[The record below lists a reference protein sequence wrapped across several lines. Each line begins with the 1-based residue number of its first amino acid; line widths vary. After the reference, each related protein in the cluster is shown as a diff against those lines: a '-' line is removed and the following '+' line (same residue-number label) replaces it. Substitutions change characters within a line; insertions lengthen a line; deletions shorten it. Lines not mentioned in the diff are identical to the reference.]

1 MGHISRTGSI
11 AGEINCIQDT
21 FVVEMYYK
29 ECFPVYESRKLKVKG
44 SILKNDKTFG
54 PSEKRGIVSRL
65 CILARYRFK
74 GRGYGYQTIG
84 KGDVSLAVQNV
95 LEGRKTQSKPKNR
108 ETLNSRK
115 WNYLF
120 ENVNNYSNISRTILL
135 ALLVTQHIHVLPQQC
150 YW

>member
-1 MGHISRTGSI
+1 
-11 AGEINCIQDT
+11 
-21 FVVEMYYK
+21 MYYK

-54 PSEKRGIVSRL
+54 PSVKRGSVSL
-65 CILARYRFK
+65 FVYWHDIGSK
-74 GRGYGYQTIG
+74 VVGRVPNIHVGPIG

-115 WNYLF
+115 
-120 ENVNNYSNISRTILL
+120 
-135 ALLVTQHIHVLPQQC
+135 
-150 YW
+150 

>member
-11 AGEINCIQDT
+11 AGKINYIQDT

-29 ECFPVYESRKLKVKG
+29 ECFPVCESRKLKVKG

-54 PSEKRGIVSRL
+54 PSEKRGS
-65 CILARYRFK
+65 
-74 GRGYGYQTIG
+74 
-84 KGDVSLAVQNV
+84 VSLFVYWHDIGSKVVSTGTKHPCRSNRKRRCQNV

-108 ETLNSRK
+108 EALNSRK

-135 ALLVTQHIHVLPQQC
+135 ALLVTQHIHVLPQQY